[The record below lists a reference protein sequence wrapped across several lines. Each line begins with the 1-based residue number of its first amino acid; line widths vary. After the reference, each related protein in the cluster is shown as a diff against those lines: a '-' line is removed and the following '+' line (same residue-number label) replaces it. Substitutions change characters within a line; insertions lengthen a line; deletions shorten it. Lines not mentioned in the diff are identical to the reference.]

1 MKLYQYVAYSTSA
14 EVNNSTFR
22 WGRGDIKSHQSVKS
36 HTVVTN
42 LRQSSLSMHNAAMLF
57 LRELVAGLS
66 PWSSGLDLRPAYV
79 GFVVDKV
86 VEIQDFFPEYFCF
99 LSHS

>member
-1 MKLYQYVAYSTSA
+1 
-14 EVNNSTFR
+14 
-22 WGRGDIKSHQSVKS
+22 
-36 HTVVTN
+36 
-42 LRQSSLSMHNAAMLF
+42 MHNAAMLF